1 MAQINWTTIIG
12 MIKCLTTNWIVWH
25 TVNNWTN
32 NKRFWKH
39 GDFKNW
45 EPWCLKDLF
54 PFTKS
59 DDLYWAV
66 ACKCVPNPAFP
77 PWSDL
82 LPPWRI
88 RFGEKVWEPYRNLVH
103 LRRTWGKFSHHE
115 GLTKRSF
122 YVIIKLVGLG
132 RSTSGLV
139 EGQAHRTVA
148 TVPYT
153 VGKQSH
159 WPWPQ
164 SVLQW
169 LHGMVDDHFAY
180 RDLLFVS
187 YTPIPYTHLVS
198 LSVAR
203 WAHNLWSIVHEP

>member
-82 LPPWRI
+82 LPPWQI
-88 RFGEKVWEPYRNLVH
+88 RFEKKVWEPYRNLVH

-139 EGQAHRTVA
+139 EGQAHRT
-148 TVPYT
+148 
-153 VGKQSH
+153 
-159 WPWPQ
+159 
-164 SVLQW
+164 
-169 LHGMVDDHFAY
+169 LHSWQTISLTLTPICVTMIAWYGWWSLCAY
-180 RDLLFVS
+180 RDLLFV
-187 YTPIPYTHLVS
+187 
-198 LSVAR
+198 
-203 WAHNLWSIVHEP
+203 